1 VSAGIH
7 QLIGAARKV
16 FLIAHVDPDGDTIGS
31 TLALAHALSALGKDC
46 SLACND
52 PVPEVLSF
60 LPGVEQFGTP
70 TLTEHDLII
79 AVDISDPGRLGPAYE
94 YVLQTDLPV
103 LNIDHHVTN
112 TGFGTVNLV
121 RTRAAATAE
130 IIYDL
135 LQDLGVPLDE
145 VLATCLLTGI
155 VTDTRSFST
164 SNTTPRSLEISS
176 ALVEAGASLLEVNE
190 KCYRSK
196 RLGTLRLWGRI
207 LDQLQMEDHLVWS
220 INTLEMREECRVDSC
235 NGDGIVNLLATV
247 REASA
252 AIVFI
257 EKEGQRVEISI
268 RSRPDVDISPIA
280 VFFGGGGHPQAA
292 GAMIDGQLE
301 KVIPRVLSK
310 AREVLDSERQ
320 GHPSF
325 QDDHGAR

>member
-1 VSAGIH
+1 MSTEIH

-16 FLIAHVDPDGDTIGS
+16 FLVAHVDPDGDTIGS
-31 TLALAHALSALGKDC
+31 TLALAHALRDMGKDC

-52 PVPEVLSF
+52 PVPEILSF

-70 TLTEHDLII
+70 QLADHDLII
-79 AVDISDPGRLGPAYE
+79 TVDVSDPGRLGPAYE
-94 YVLQTDLPV
+94 YVLQTDAPI

-121 RTRAAATAE
+121 RTDAAATAE

-135 LQDLGVPLDE
+135 LPGFGVPLDR
-145 VLATCLLTGI
+145 VLATCLLAGI

-176 ALVEAGASLLEVNE
+176 ALLKAGASLLEVNQN
-190 KCYRSK
+190 YYGSK

-207 LDQLQMEDHLVWS
+207 LHHLQMEDHLVWS
-220 INTLEMREECRVDSC
+220 INTLEMREECRVDSS

-247 REASA
+247 RDASA

-257 EKEGQRVEISI
+257 EKESDRVEISI
-268 RSRPDVDISPIA
+268 RSRPGVDISPIA

-292 GAMIDGQLE
+292 GAMIDGQLDQ
-301 KVIPRVLSK
+301 VIPRVLSK
-310 AREVLDSERQ
+310 AREVLDSELQ
-320 GHPSF
+320 GLPKLS
-325 QDDHGAR
+325 R